1 MKKYFFISSLVLI
14 LLGCGQTVQVATI
27 EKITPSDTIFD
38 YDSLTAI
45 GYKKTKKYKVE
56 GLTKAQ
62 SAYFGFLKDTK
73 VEYEVR
79 FYDSHKDAVDYGTV
93 FAEER
98 TGEDAALKKEDATWK
113 EGVKEARSCA
123 GDSLSKGDAVNL
135 GGHHIGTCMAAKYSD
150 YIIYGNMILLCEGY
164 EPEVSMLNC
173 EEIIN
178 KLVPPTE

>member
-1 MKKYFFISSLVLI
+1 MKKVVLISTIVLI
-14 LLGCGQTVQVATI
+14 LLGCGQTIQVASI
-27 EKITPSDTIFD
+27 EKITPSDTIFN
-38 YDSLTAI
+38 YDSLNAI

-73 VEYEVR
+73 AEYEVR

-98 TGEDAALKKEDATWK
+98 TGEDAVLKKEDATWK
-113 EGVKEARSCA
+113 EGVKESRSCA